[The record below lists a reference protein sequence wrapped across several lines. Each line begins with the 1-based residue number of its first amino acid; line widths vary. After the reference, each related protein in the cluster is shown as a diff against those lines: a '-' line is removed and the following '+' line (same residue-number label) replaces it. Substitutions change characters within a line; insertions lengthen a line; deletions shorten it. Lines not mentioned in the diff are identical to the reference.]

1 MFLISAPFLFVFFS
15 VIFQK
20 SYQFSFDST
29 SKRGNYV
36 FTLTPFI
43 FPPYINRGT
52 RNLLVFLVFRIAG
65 FISKFLMMFSALKLH
80 SQFHCAVIPQII
92 SAEALSIFTIACS
105 LRYWELRHLHFL
117 KILQISIYSKPIFFC
132 THKLPFLG
140 FINIFRKK
148 SSIKKFKSN
157 N

>member
-1 MFLISAPFLFVFFS
+1 MFLISAPFLFVFFFGNFS
-15 VIFQK
+15 KIIPIFIWLDKQTRK
-20 SYQFSFDST
+20 LCVHPDAIHFPAIYQPRNKKFIGVSF
-29 SKRGNYV
+29 
-36 FTLTPFI
+36 
-43 FPPYINRGT
+43 
-52 RNLLVFLVFRIAG
+52 VFRIAG
-65 FISKFLMMFSALKLH
+65 FILKFLMMFSALKL
-80 SQFHCAVIPQII
+80 QLV
-92 SAEALSIFTIACS
+92 S
-105 LRYWELRHLHFL
+105 LCRYTPNNFSRSPFNFYNSMQLKILGRHLHFL

>member
-65 FISKFLMMFSALKLH
+65 FILKFLMMFSALKL
-80 SQFHCAVIPQII
+80 QLV
-92 SAEALSIFTIACS
+92 S
-105 LRYWELRHLHFL
+105 LCRYTPNNFSRSPFNFYNSMQLKILGRHLHFL